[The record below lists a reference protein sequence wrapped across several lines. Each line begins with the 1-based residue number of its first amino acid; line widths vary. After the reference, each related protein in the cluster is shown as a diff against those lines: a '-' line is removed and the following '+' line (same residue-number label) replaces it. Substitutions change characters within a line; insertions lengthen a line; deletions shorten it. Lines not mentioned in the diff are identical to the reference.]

1 MTASATQRARSA
13 KVVEPPE
20 DGFDAD
26 GLPGAADT
34 AGSIRSLWYLCP
46 LVVTWAI
53 VVGALAV
60 AAPVFAAWLS
70 SSAWE
75 QGVAGPLR
83 LSVLGWVVIH
93 DVPVRVDGASYSLM
107 PWGLAVVPF
116 ALLWLGGRWAGR
128 VSQIIEVRATLA
140 LVGWTAA
147 LYAATIGI
155 ATWVVSAPDL
165 RLSAPRAFCTALTL
179 AFAAIALGVYRGTL
193 AGERLRREVPDV
205 ARVVLGASTCAVV
218 ALLAMGSALAAAGLV
233 RNFSAALALSES
245 LQAGPVGGLVLLVL
259 GLGYVPVIA
268 TWAVAYAVGAGVS
281 LGPDALAAPFNAVAS
296 STQLPPFPLLAA
308 IPSRSLEWPM
318 LPMAIGPLAGLLLG
332 WYVARSAPRSVAQRM
347 ALAVASAALAGVG
360 MAVMSVLARGSLG
373 QDRMTDL
380 GPNPPAMAMAVIG
393 LLLVGAIPAA
403 LILRPRRRPGSATGS
418 GTSTEGSAP

>member
-107 PWGLAVVPF
+107 PWGLAGVPF

-165 RLSAPRAFCTALTL
+165 RLSAPRAFCTAFTL

-193 AGERLRREVPDV
+193 AGSGS
-205 ARVVLGASTCAVV
+205 GAKCRMLPGWSWAPR
-218 ALLAMGSALAAAGLV
+218 LV
-233 RNFSAALALSES
+233 RWWPCSRWAARSR
-245 LQAGPVGGLVLLVL
+245 P
-259 GLGYVPVIA
+259 P
-268 TWAVAYAVGAGVS
+268 
-281 LGPDALAAPFNAVAS
+281 AS
-296 STQLPPFPLLAA
+296 SGTSPQPSPSAS
-308 IPSRSLEWPM
+308 PSRL
-318 LPMAIGPLAGLLLG
+318 
-332 WYVARSAPRSVAQRM
+332 ARSA
-347 ALAVASAALAGVG
+347 
-360 MAVMSVLARGSLG
+360 GSCCWSS
-373 QDRMTDL
+373 
-380 GPNPPAMAMAVIG
+380 
-393 LLLVGAIPAA
+393 
-403 LILRPRRRPGSATGS
+403 GSDTCR
-418 GTSTEGSAP
+418 